1 MASAKSATD
10 VHMDHEDEEDIADE
24 VNDTDGRVTVTL
36 DTVRYVI
43 IHPAMRTSRMHSSG
57 MIQRVET
64 PITTELEKNQADYIA
79 RASSGLTSLL
89 HDVEDSGL
97 VLHSVS

>member
-10 VHMDHEDEEDIADE
+10 VHMDREDEEDIADE

-43 IHPAMRTSRMHSSG
+43 IHPAVRTSRMHSSG
-57 MIQRVET
+57 IIQLVET
-64 PITTELEKNQADYIA
+64 PITPELEKNQAGRIA
-79 RASSGLTSLL
+79 RVSSGLATHLY
-89 HDVEDSGL
+89 DVDDSGL
-97 VLHSVS
+97 VLYSVS